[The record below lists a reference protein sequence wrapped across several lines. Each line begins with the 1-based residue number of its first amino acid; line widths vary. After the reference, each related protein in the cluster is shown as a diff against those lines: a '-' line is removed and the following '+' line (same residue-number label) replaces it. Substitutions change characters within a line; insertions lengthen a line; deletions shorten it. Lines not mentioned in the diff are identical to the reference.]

1 MSDSMVKVIA
11 PNIYATF
18 GENITHVLAPP
29 LLWAAYKGD
38 IFIQDFSFSLMPQNM
53 AQSIKENWVSAGGCG
68 DDNPIEIIGLF
79 AQVSEDKLIIFPHI
93 TGSLSVCGTHKTE
106 TINQQYSATDDNNHC
121 DHSSMQASANDTDI
135 IFSELHNIQQY

>member
-1 MSDSMVKVIA
+1 MSDSMVQVIA

-79 AQVSEDKLIIFPHI
+79 AQVIAGKLVLFLAYLVLFLFMEP
-93 TGSLSVCGTHKTE
+93 TKQKESLNNFGTE
-106 TINQQYSATDDNNHC
+106 DNNHH
-121 DHSSMQASANDTDI
+121 DHASMQASTIDADN
-135 IFSELHNIQQY
+135 FF